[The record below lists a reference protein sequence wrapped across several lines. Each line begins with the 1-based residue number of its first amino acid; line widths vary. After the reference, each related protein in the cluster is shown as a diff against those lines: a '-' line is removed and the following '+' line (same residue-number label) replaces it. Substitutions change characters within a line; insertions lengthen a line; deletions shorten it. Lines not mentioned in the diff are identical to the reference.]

1 MKKVSLDVW
10 VQLIVM
16 LSVLAGLVFVGLQM
30 MQTQQIALAEQMNNR
45 MNVLIEWNHSYTSA
59 NLDFYSAATKQPEN
73 DELFSH
79 AEKAAR
85 NATNVQWSL
94 HENDYFQ
101 YSRGLMTEEVWKAK
115 LLATRN
121 DLLVCGMQDI
131 YEWRIAL
138 VEAGFREILENLR
151 KDGCIQANR
160 SD

>member
-1 MKKVSLDVW
+1 M
-10 VQLIVM
+10 
-16 LSVLAGLVFVGLQM
+16 
-30 MQTQQIALAEQMNNR
+30 
-45 MNVLIEWNHSYTSA
+45 
-59 NLDFYSAATKQPEN
+59 
-73 DELFSH
+73 FSH

-101 YSRGLMTEEVWKAK
+101 YSRGLMTEDVWKAK